1 MLANIKYPKED
12 SGDIAPGMA
21 VTIHVRFRPA
31 SLNDCG
37 DQLVVIAGQGVI
49 KVPIVAQR
57 ERCQITWPKSI
68 SCGHCWVGD
77 VIKKEIVLKNK
88 GG

>member
-1 MLANIKYPKED
+1 VRLVNISRYIQRIKILPLKQKEFMLANIKYPKED

-37 DQLVVIAGQGVI
+37 D
-49 KVPIVAQR
+49 
-57 ERCQITWPKSI
+57 
-68 SCGHCWVGD
+68 
-77 VIKKEIVLKNK
+77 
-88 GG
+88 